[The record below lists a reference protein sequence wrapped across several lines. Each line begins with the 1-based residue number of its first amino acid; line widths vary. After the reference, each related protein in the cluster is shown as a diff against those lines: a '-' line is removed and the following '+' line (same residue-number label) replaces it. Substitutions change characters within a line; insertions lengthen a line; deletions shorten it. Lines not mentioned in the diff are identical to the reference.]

1 MESFCRVAGATRRGW
16 LLIWKISGAPKAAG
30 ASTLFVRLRNKIYC
44 ISVIQLI
51 KLVLL
56 NYWKYGIL
64 ECYLNI
70 NVNIAAGHNNSGL
83 LSARCTVHID
93 MKNDIHVTKTTLA
106 RNQSLEFCF
115 NDFSIDH
122 KNIGYDKI
130 TNPTKR
136 TKSEIF
142 CNSEGNSEGS
152 ITYTHQEG
160 LFLP

>member
-1 MESFCRVAGATRRGW
+1 I
-16 LLIWKISGAPKAAG
+16 LIRYIGDIS
-30 ASTLFVRLRNKIYC
+30 
-44 ISVIQLI
+44 
-51 KLVLL
+51 
-56 NYWKYGIL
+56 
-64 ECYLNI
+64 LNI

-93 MKNDIHVTKTTLA
+93 MKNDIHVTKTTLV

-122 KNIGYDKI
+122 MNMGYDKI

-142 CNSEGNSEGS
+142 CSSEGS
-152 ITYTHQEG
+152 ITNTHQEG